1 MYYGMYVS
9 AAGAHALGQKVEVL
23 SNNLANVDT
32 SGFKRELA
40 LFEARDAEAIERG
53 QVARG
58 ARGVEDVGGGVRMR
72 ETATDWSLGT
82 LKQTGIE
89 SDLAL
94 DNPSDFF
101 LIQHNGEA
109 ALTRAGNFS
118 VSPDGRW
125 LTQSGDPLLAADGT
139 VLQIDPGS
147 PFRVLPG
154 GVIETP
160 GDQIEIGIRRVAQ
173 PGDLVRAGDNTFTAP
188 YTQLAAV
195 PVEERRVFPG
205 MLESSAVQPTREMVD
220 LIATSR
226 AYEANVR
233 MIQHHDGMMASLVN
247 RALRQS

>member
-1 MYYGMYVS
+1 MNYGMYVS
-9 AAGAHALGQKVEVL
+9 AAGAHALGRKVEVL

-32 SGFKRELA
+32 AGFKRELA

-58 ARGVEDVGGGVRMR
+58 ARGIEDIGGGVRMR
-72 ETATDWSLGT
+72 ETSTDWSLGV

-101 LIQHNGEA
+101 LIQHNGEP
-109 ALTRAGNFS
+109 ALTRAGNFT

-125 LTQSGDPLLAADGT
+125 LTQSGDPLLAADGS
-139 VLQIDPGS
+139 VLQTEPGA

-154 GVIETP
+154 GIIEAA
-160 GDQIEIGIRRVAQ
+160 GDQIEIALRRVAN
-173 PGDLVRAGDNTFTAP
+173 PGDLVRAGENTFTSP
-188 YTQLAAV
+188 YVQPTAI
-195 PVEERRVFPG
+195 PEEERRVQPG
-205 MLESSAVQPTREMVD
+205 VLESSAVQPTREMVD

-233 MIQHHDGMMASLVN
+233 MIQHHDGMMSSLVN
-247 RALRQS
+247 RALRQG